1 VSHFFSLLNEK
12 VTPNLIYFIC
22 VVCISMAF
30 DVCTSNIDG
39 EFEISKVDDGW
50 PRDYLKC
57 VDQFDLTILIDMS

>member
-1 VSHFFSLLNEK
+1 
-12 VTPNLIYFIC
+12 
-22 VVCISMAF
+22 MAF

-57 VDQFDLTILIDMS
+57 VDQFDLTILRDMS